1 MIAAISPN
9 ESAYRRAS
17 IKITLGML
25 WNTQHSWV
33 SPPVVQGQQML
44 DGCSSSRRAP
54 SALPLLILVD
64 QLAQVPLQP
73 MLPSV

>member
-1 MIAAISPN
+1 MLSMIQ
-9 ESAYRRAS
+9 
-17 IKITLGML
+17 K
-25 WNTQHSWV
+25 TQKSWV
-33 SPPVVQGQQML
+33 STPVVQGQQML

-73 MLPSV
+73 VLPRVRLVWLRGLLRLLTA